1 MNQTTDSA
9 DGPRRRWR
17 IVAVLGAAG
26 VLVLAA
32 AHIFALSQSDRG
44 AEPGPVAA
52 RLASVRLAS
61 SIEPWNGSFAVRV
74 VTLRALQLFDDRQID
89 RAYFLLLPYSP
100 VVRGDPFF
108 THVYQEIL
116 AVKGPNDSR
125 KAHVQH
131 GFETSQ
137 GVLPP
142 GGYQP

>member
-1 MNQTTDSA
+1 MSQSTGSTDR
-9 DGPRRRWR
+9 PRRRWR
-17 IVAVLGAAG
+17 IVVVLAVAA

-32 AHIFALSQSDRG
+32 THVFALSQYDSG
-44 AEPGPVAA
+44 AQSGPVAA
-52 RLASVRLAS
+52 RLASARLAS

-74 VTLRALQLFDDRQID
+74 VTLRALQLFDDTQID

-108 THVYQEIL
+108 TQVYQEIL
-116 AVKGPNDSR
+116 AVKGPLDSR

-137 GVLPP
+137 GALPP